1 MGSKLP
7 DNLPQ
12 LQNLIK
18 RDPESYREEFESQY
32 VFYVDTREIFK
43 LSPASKDMK
52 FYDLVMFLAQVAQCY
67 PKDKDLQ
74 QFPNDLVGLL
84 RTHGPVLHPEV
95 RMGLVKALI
104 LLRNKDLL
112 PPMLLLDVC
121 FDLLR
126 CQDKALRKVL
136 QLHIIT
142 DIKNINAKSKNM
154 VLNRQLQDFLNNKLS
169 DNHAVAVKTALD
181 VMIELYKKG
190 VWRDK
195 RNVNI
200 IAQACYSKVAKIMV
214 TAIKFFV
221 GNDEGVVEESS
232 DSESEVENNATMKK
246 ALLAI
251 RVNKRTKRKQK
262 KVEGIK
268 KTIQETQKKKNKNL
282 IFDYSALHYIHDPQ
296 TLAEKIFKIFNKRN
310 ERFEVK
316 LLMMNIVSRLIGI
329 HQLYLPNFYPTLQR
343 FLFPH
348 QREVTKIMAYAAQA
362 AHPLVPPDD
371 LQPVLQALTHN
382 FVTERYSPEV
392 MAMGLNAIRE
402 LCSRNIHAMNEDLL
416 QDLVAYRNSKNK
428 GVYSAARSL
437 MALYRVKNPSLLAKK
452 TRGMPTELFME
463 EKPTQFGEY
472 TAKSFIPGAEILA
485 FQTRNEDFKPASDSE
500 AEPSDLDD
508 DDDDE
513 DEEME
518 ENQIEEENGEECY
531 EEGGSNC
538 EDLNASGAS
547 QDVSCEGEESESDEY
562 DSDCDSDLEDETR
575 EENQKDNSSSI
586 TEKADTKNTENK
598 KKNKVKVSKKIKAK
612 PESSKAQVLSKKAA
626 IRAVLKLT
634 PEERA
639 AKASDIVSSRFLTDE
654 DYAKI
659 EAVRIV
665 KQTERYR
672 SKRAAP
678 DDESRAKPIKDRPTS
693 KRQKLEEFVDTDRE
707 FVPLSSI
714 EMIYKKRPHDKAS
727 RMQQMLENQQT
738 REKFGSKKGRSNP
751 FASTTNREK
760 TKGKTYN
767 MIKHKKRYAKM
778 KTSFKDKQE
787 RLKKSMLRQ
796 LKNS

>member
-18 RDPESYREEFESQY
+18 RDPESYRDEFESQY
-32 VFYVDTREIFK
+32 AYYVDTREIFK
-43 LSPASKDMK
+43 LSPDSKDMK

-67 PKDKDLQ
+67 PKDDDLRE
-74 QFPNDLVGLL
+74 FPNDIVSLL

-95 RMGLVKALI
+95 RRGLVKALI

-126 CQDKALRKVL
+126 CQDKSLRRLL

-154 VLNRQLQDFLNNKLS
+154 VLNRQLQDFLNRKLS

-181 VMIELYKKG
+181 VMIDLYKKG

-221 GNDEGVVEESS
+221 GNDEGVIEESS
-232 DSESEVENNATMKK
+232 DSESEGENNATMKK

-262 KVEGIK
+262 KVDGIK
-268 KTIQETQKKKNKNL
+268 KTLQETQKKKNKNL

-296 TLAEKIFKIFNKRN
+296 SLAEKIFKIFNKRN

-371 LQPVLQALTHN
+371 LQPVLQALAHN

-416 QDLVAYRNSKNK
+416 QDLVGYRNNKNK
-428 GVYSAARSL
+428 GVYTAARSL
-437 MALYRVKNPSLLAKK
+437 MALYRVKNPHLLAKK
-452 TRGMPTELFME
+452 TRGVPTELLME
-463 EKPTQFGEY
+463 EKPTQFGEN
-472 TAKSFIPGAEILA
+472 TAKHFIPGAEILS
-485 FQTRNEDFKPASDSE
+485 FQTRNEDFKPAQSDCE
-500 AEPSDLDD
+500 EDEEEERA
-508 DDDDE
+508 DDDE
-513 DEEME
+513 SNSNVEDE
-518 ENQIEEENGEECY
+518 QA
-531 EEGGSNC
+531 SNDAD
-538 EDLNASGAS
+538 ETI
-547 QDVSCEGEESESDEY
+547 EGEEEHCEEGVAVDEDGSCDEEDESEEY
-562 DSDCDSDLEDETR
+562 DSDCDGDLEAEKEEEGELDCLRAKEVSSKTR
-575 EENQKDNSSSI
+575 NKKIEERIKKLKPKKESNQKPLTN
-586 TEKADTKNTENK
+586 
-598 KKNKVKVSKKIKAK
+598 
-612 PESSKAQVLSKKAA
+612 KAQVLSKKAA

-639 AKASDIVSSRFLTDE
+639 AKAFEIVSSRFLTDE

-659 EAVRIV
+659 EAVKVV
-665 KQTERYR
+665 KQTERFR
-672 SKRAAP
+672 NKRPAQ
-678 DDESRAKPIKDRPTS
+678 DDENTERGKLEKERPTS
-693 KRQKLEEFVDTDRE
+693 KRQKMENFVDTDRE
-707 FVPLSSI
+707 FVALSSI

-727 RMQQMLENQQT
+727 RMQQILENRET
-738 REKFGSKKGRSNP
+738 RDKFGSKKGRLNP

-760 TKGKTYN
+760 SKGKSYD
-767 MIKHKKRYAKM
+767 MIKHKKRFAKM
-778 KTSFKDKQE
+778 KTSFKDKKE
-787 RLKKSMLRQ
+787 RLKKSLLRQ